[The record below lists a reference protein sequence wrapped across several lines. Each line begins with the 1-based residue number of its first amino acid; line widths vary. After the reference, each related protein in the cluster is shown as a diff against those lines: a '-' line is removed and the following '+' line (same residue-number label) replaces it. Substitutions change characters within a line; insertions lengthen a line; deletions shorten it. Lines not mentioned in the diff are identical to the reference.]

1 MIFKPF
7 KRQPHKMVKH
17 TQKIR
22 RQNGCFGN
30 SLIYNG
36 HVLVELGNFEQAN
49 YFLTHFMPLISF
61 YTS

>member
-1 MIFKPF
+1 MTFKPF

-17 TQKIR
+17 TQTIR

-36 HVLVELGNFEQAN
+36 HVLV
-49 YFLTHFMPLISF
+49 
-61 YTS
+61 